1 MGTGLHC
8 GETREPQEWAQFD
21 LSMLLEKVIATCYL
35 LIVDQSSYNI
45 PAVL

>member
-1 MGTGLHC
+1 M
-8 GETREPQEWAQFD
+8 EKQENPKNGHNLD